1 MRCHNR
7 KLALSWTC
15 LYPIQEGETNA
26 MGVVVGARHAPRD
39 KDEIPHKMIRQ
50 NFRGVYDWFGV
61 IKRKEEEK
69 MGIPY

>member
-1 MRCHNR
+1 
-7 KLALSWTC
+7 
-15 LYPIQEGETNA
+15 

>member
-1 MRCHNR
+1 
-7 KLALSWTC
+7 
-15 LYPIQEGETNA
+15 

-61 IKRKEEEK
+61 IHVKRKEEEK
-69 MGIPY
+69 NGYPLLDRFPYFPLTEE